1 MVVSIKKIR
10 RVKNVVS
17 TILNRQNFVVRYLV
31 RVEHTFNLGVDAL
44 WLLSSCASLW
54 ECAA

>member
-31 RVEHTFNLGVDAL
+31 RAEHTFNLGVDAL